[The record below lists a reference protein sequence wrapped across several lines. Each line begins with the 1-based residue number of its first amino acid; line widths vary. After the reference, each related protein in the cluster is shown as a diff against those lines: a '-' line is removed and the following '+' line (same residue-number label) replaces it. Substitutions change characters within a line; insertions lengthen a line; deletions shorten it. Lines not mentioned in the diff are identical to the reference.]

1 MHYLMFCG
9 IMIAPSLSIVNFKII
24 SAICN
29 EFASRLD
36 IDSLQKILTSYLKLY
51 LDNLHVCMTDTTCY
65 EGHIRFPT
73 YMKLLWESIEWLYNY
88 IYLYCR
94 DLCIKRPRNKYAD
107 VPEPYLFYCK
117 RRSRKASRIRI
128 LKRHMIRLLEKLLIQ
143 RNKIHREYETSRRYT
158 QDYQKRLS
166 IIRKVL
172 EQEKELFEGCK
183 VSDRILALTVIMYV
197 PSSETRK

>member
-1 MHYLMFCG
+1 MADATYYESH
-9 IMIAPSLSIVNFKII
+9 
-24 SAICN
+24 IC
-29 EFASRLD
+29 FL
-36 IDSLQKILTSYLKLY
+36 
-51 LDNLHVCMTDTTCY
+51 
-65 EGHIRFPT
+65 T
-73 YMKLLWESIEWLYNY
+73 YMKLLWESIEWFYDS
-88 IYLYCR
+88 IFMYCR

-107 VPEPYLFYCK
+107 VSEPYQSYCK
-117 RRSRKASRIRI
+117 RRRRKASRARI

-143 RNKIHREYETSRRYT
+143 RDEIHQEYGTSLRYT
-158 QDYQKRLS
+158 QDYQKCLS